1 MSVGDFPLITLADT
15 VAAGDDPAWREIA
28 DRCMHRGYGDQD
40 LLEDLSGAVRAAA
53 LAGTVAEHAKGAYA
67 WHSIDHD
74 LARLSFDSFAEPV
87 RAYRAESGQARVL
100 IFTATPLSLE
110 LELMAD
116 HVVGQIVPPGPG
128 QVVVE
133 TADGTTLQAEA
144 DDLGFFD
151 FTGMPRGPVRL
162 RCETPTGRLVTDWVC
177 L

>member
-1 MSVGDFPLITLADT
+1 MSVGDCPLITLADT

-28 DRCMHRGYGDQD
+28 DRCMGRSQLGQD
-40 LLEDLSGAVRAAA
+40 LLD
-53 LAGTVAEHAKGAYA
+53 A
-67 WHSIDHD
+67 WHSIDPD
-74 LARLSFDSFAEPV
+74 LAWLSFDSSAAPARAQRAEP
-87 RAYRAESGQARVL
+87 GQARVL
-100 IFTATPLSLE
+100 IFTTTPLSLE

-133 TADGTTLQAEA
+133 TADGTTFQAEA

-151 FTGMPRGPVRL
+151 FTGMPRGSVRL
-162 RCETPTGRLVTDWVC
+162 RCETPTGRLVTDWVS

>member
-1 MSVGDFPLITLADT
+1 MNVGDFPLTTLVDPAP
-15 VAAGDDPAWREIA
+15 AGDEPAWREIA
-28 DRCMHRGYGDQD
+28 DRCVDRSQADQD
-40 LLEDLSGAVRAAA
+40 LLAELSAAVRAAA
-53 LAGTVAEHAKGAYA
+53 LAGTVAEHGRGAYA
-67 WHSIDHD
+67 WHSIDQD
-74 LARLSFDSFAEPV
+74 LAWLSFDSSAEPV
-87 RAYRAESGQARVL
+87 RALRAQPGQARVL

-128 QVVVE
+128 RVVVE
-133 TADGTTLQAEA
+133 TADGTTVQAEA

-151 FTGMPRGPVRL
+151 FTGMPRGSVRL